1 MQLSDCRTAELL
13 PAWMRDEPD
22 DAALAAA
29 VDAVVREAAGKAA
42 ELTLW
47 DRIDKLPEER
57 LDELAWALDITWWD
71 GSAPIEAKRSMVK
84 ESDLVHRSLGTRAA
98 VESVAA
104 SYLGDSSVVEW
115 DEYGGQPHHFKLA
128 TSNLELLSENRNRI
142 IGRVD
147 KAKRL
152 SSRMDGIIIDFTGPL
167 PLESGFATRVCTHEV
182 HRQGI
187 RSIWLLVGQ
196 GISLSEHL
204 TVDMG
209 EELPA

>member
-1 MQLSDCRTAELL
+1 
-13 PAWMRDEPD
+13 MRNEPD

-29 VDAVVREAAGKAA
+29 VDAVAREAAAKAA
-42 ELTLW
+42 ALTLW
-47 DRIDKLPEER
+47 DRIDDLPEDM

-71 GSAPIEAKRSMVK
+71 GAAPIDAKRSMVK

-104 SYLGDSSVVEW
+104 SYLGEAGVVEW
-115 DEYGGQPHHFKLA
+115 DEYGGRPHHFKLA
-128 TSNLELLSENRNRI
+128 TANLGMLSENRERI

-152 SSRMDGIIIDFTGPL
+152 SSRLDGIIIDFTGPL
-167 PLESGFATRVCTHEV
+167 PLESGFASRVCTHEV
-182 HRQGI
+182 HVQGI
-187 RSIWLLVGQ
+187 RSIWMLVGQ

-204 TVDMG
+204 TIDMAANV
-209 EELPA
+209 PA